1 MTLDFAADQMACDF
15 VFMNTIAAVS
25 TATGP
30 GQRATVKHG
39 ARRMTLA

>member
-1 MTLDFAADQMACDF
+1 MTLDFTMGQMACDF
-15 VFMNTIAAVS
+15 VFMDTIAAAS

-30 GQRATVKHG
+30 GQRAVVKHG